1 MDQSIAEQSLILYP
15 QPIITFQVAESLLNP
30 FGDDDDDFDINYLID
45 RNLQV
50 SYLIVD
56 LADTDMEMAN
66 DPFLEAGISIPEELP
81 YQNLPSRSSS
91 IRSII
96 SKKQNVSLVNIRNAL
111 ASAEGGTGTPV
122 IERKEVTSQLSSGG
136 NINGSP
142 FVGRRLDDL
151 MEVEN
156 EQDTIKSLRELK
168 DRERKSTGEE
178 VGIENVS
185 FSL

>member
-1 MDQSIAEQSLILYP
+1 M
-15 QPIITFQVAESLLNP
+15 QVAESLLNP

-91 IRSII
+91 VRSII
-96 SKKQNVSLVNIRNAL
+96 NKKQSVSLVNIRNAF
-111 ASAEGGTGTPV
+111 AAAEAGIGTPGM
-122 IERKEVTSQLSSGG
+122 ERKEFTSQNSTGG
-136 NINGSP
+136 TAAINGSP
-142 FVGRRLDDL
+142 FVGRRLDDQ

-168 DRERKSTGEE
+168 NREKKSKEQE